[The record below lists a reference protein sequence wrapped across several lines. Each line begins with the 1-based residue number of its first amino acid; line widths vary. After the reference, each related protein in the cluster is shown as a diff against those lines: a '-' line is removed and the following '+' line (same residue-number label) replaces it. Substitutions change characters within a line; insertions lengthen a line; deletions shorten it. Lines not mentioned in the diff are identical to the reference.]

1 MWRRHIAGTLLAL
14 LVLVAAFQYRRIG
27 MAYLFALV
35 VNPPPLS
42 PMLDEGVGID
52 WFDEYFTV
60 EWIDAKTIA
69 IGEPRYY
76 QANYSYL
83 ILGEQRA
90 LLFDSGPGLYDIRP
104 LVETLTPLEVTAV
117 PSHLHYDHIGNH
129 MRYERLAVIDL
140 PYLRE
145 RTRGGVLRPT
155 YWEHLGSVEGFAR
168 PDLRVTEWWTP
179 DSWVDLGGRRLRVL
193 HTPGHTYD
201 SLSLWDEERAL
212 LFTGDYIH
220 QGAVF
225 AFLPGSSLGD
235 YLRTAERLGEQIP
248 ENTTLLTAHRA
259 APSGVPRMAT
269 RDLIDLRE
277 TLRQIRAGEAEG
289 AGYPVV
295 FEVNERL
302 LLLADFPLLEDWD

>member
-1 MWRRHIAGTLLAL
+1 MRIVWRSAAL
-14 LVLVAAFQYRRIG
+14 LVLVLAVA
-27 MAYLFALV
+27 FALRRYAGILLISLFV
-35 VNPPPLS
+35 SPPPLA
-42 PMLDEGVGID
+42 PAGDEGPRARWYD
-52 WFDEYFTV
+52 DYYTV
-60 EWIDAKTIA
+60 EAIDAQTFA

-76 QANYSYL
+76 QQNFNYL
-83 ILGEQRA
+83 IVGDERA
-90 LLFDSGPGLYDIRP
+90 ILLDSGPGVRDIRA
-104 LVETLTPLEVTAV
+104 LVASLTDLPVTAV

-201 SLSLWDEERAL
+201 SISLWDEERAL

-269 RDLIDLRE
+269 RDLIDLRD

>member
-1 MWRRHIAGTLLAL
+1 LRIVWRSAALLAL
-14 LVLVAAFQYRRIG
+14 TLLVLFVFRRYVGIL
-27 MAYLFALV
+27 LFSLFLT
-35 VNPPPLS
+35 PPPLAPAS
-42 PMLDEGVGID
+42 DEGPNARWYD
-52 WFDEYFTV
+52 DYYTV
-60 EWIDAKTIA
+60 EAIDAQTFA

-76 QANYSYL
+76 QQNFNYL
-83 ILGEQRA
+83 IVGDKRA
-90 LLFDSGPGLYDIRP
+90 ILLDSGPGVRDIRA
-104 LVETLTPLEVTAV
+104 LVASLTDLPVTAV

-201 SLSLWDEERAL
+201 SISLWDEERAL

-302 LLLADFPLLEDWD
+302 LLLADWD